1 MMFFLLFFLFVSI
14 IPSRSQFNTLDAI
27 KVRSA
32 ISLPGRVLTNEEA
45 LKLLQRQAEVTYQ
58 VNLPQYLE
66 EIRQTNPNLKPD
78 FSDQSF
84 TVVGSL
90 ATLDASITF
99 AEGIENVNVI
109 RSDSAAGFS
118 AKPNPTNDKV
128 HTGVQRLNAARNILW
143 LLKEKLKSGV
153 VSTDA
158 SLMDKLREA
167 QTWLSTQTGGHLG
180 QGMSFALEQA
190 GVFKALEAKWGPN
203 SVKFQSFSAAA
214 GNGLDFLINGYN
226 TVVNSLALHQE
237 VSTANILAV
246 TSSVTAMAG
255 DVTMGVAQVLSTSA
269 KISAAAG
276 PIGYA
281 VAATLYI
288 ASYATGVASG
298 LTGQENL
305 EAKDY
310 VKAFLGPLIPHP
322 TFGTT
327 VEMIDQIA
335 KGNVLEFYHLYLSQ
349 SLPAALAIGGMAV
362 IDRLT
367 GSSNLAEYVKGIKFL
382 ELIIYQKRWLEFREE
397 MVKNVANTI
406 RELKPK
412 ELLYAFPHP
421 IKRDHYLSE
430 GWKSADDI
438 KKEFKISSELSNVRL
453 FMATYKNEFAKPFE
467 VCPDK
472 VQQGFTFCPE
482 AAPHGDDKLIFMGS
496 MSVNEKVLL
505 DDNCEAYGMGGDDH
519 FVLKAAVVR
528 KGVKINGGNGSDIID
543 ITNTFFGSRS
553 SVTGG
558 GPERDV
564 IKTGPGDDTIVVDN
578 DDVEITNGDNTLI
591 VEGKGNDEIRY
602 GTGADLV
609 LVEKSGGSVALRRVR
624 GSNENAAQNKP
635 KRIVFK
641 GEGRIKDANTNDLI
655 WGGPTQFDLLTMR
668 KYNPNTQ
675 PQGEERILLIES
687 RKTIDEFMQGISNI
701 QSTFFKGHQ
710 FEVSTNGGDMRT
722 KAQRIQVEDIERF
735 EMSENAINMLL
746 VKRGRSDYY
755 EVTGGPK
762 HDFVIN
768 LDGATPLLA
777 QMSTGD
783 NRVLSGAGK
792 DSYSVILD
800 PGEDFIFDKGG
811 ENILAVLL
819 PQGSTLN
826 DAIIG
831 RSSNGQGYKIERK
844 SRRPRD
850 HRIEFIFLG
859 GGTFDDNVQIIVQDS
874 TGKQI
879 TFKPVPQPSLADDL
893 FSQDRSIGS
902 YYYDMFEFCPGD
914 QAVIAIVE
922 GIAPPIGEKLPKPQ
936 C

>member
-1 MMFFLLFFLFVSI
+1 MR
-14 IPSRSQFNTLDAI
+14 PC
-27 KVRSA
+27 
-32 ISLPGRVLTNEEA
+32 
-45 LKLLQRQAEVTYQ
+45 
-58 VNLPQYLE
+58 
-66 EIRQTNPNLKPD
+66 
-78 FSDQSF
+78 
-84 TVVGSL
+84 
-90 ATLDASITF
+90 ITF

-128 HTGVQRLNAARNILW
+128 HTGVQRLNAARNMLW

-180 QGMSFALEQA
+180 QGMSFALEKA
-190 GVFKALEAKWGPN
+190 GVFKALDAKWGSN

-281 VAATLYI
+281 VAATLFI

-322 TFGTT
+322 AFGTT
-327 VEMIDQIA
+327 VEMIDRIA
-335 KGNVLEFYHLYLSQ
+335 KGNVLEFYHLYLTQ
-349 SLPAALAIGGMAV
+349 SLPAALAIGGMFV

-367 GSSNLAEYVKGIKFL
+367 GSSKLEEYAKGIKVL
-382 ELIIYQKRWLEFREE
+382 GLLIYLNRYYEFRKE
-397 MVKNVANTI
+397 MVKNVASTI
-406 RELKPK
+406 RELKPRN
-412 ELLYAFPHP
+412 LLYAFPHP
-421 IKRDHYLSE
+421 IKRDHYLSD
-430 GWKSADDI
+430 GWSADDI
-438 KKEFKISSELSNVRL
+438 KNEFNISSELSNVCL

-496 MSVNEKVLL
+496 TSVNEKVLL

-564 IKTGPGDDTIVVDN
+564 IKTGPWDDTIVVDN

-609 LVEKSGGSVALRRVR
+609 LVEKSGGSVVLSRVR
-624 GSNENAAQNKP
+624 GSNENAEQNKP
-635 KRIVFK
+635 KRIVYK
-641 GEGRIKDANTNDLI
+641 GEGRVKDASENDFI
-655 WGGPTQFDLLTMR
+655 SGGPTQFDLLTMR
-668 KYNPNTQ
+668 KYSPNTQ

-701 QSTFFKGHQ
+701 RSTFFKGHQ
-710 FEVSTNGGDMRT
+710 SEVSTNGGDMRT
-722 KAQRIQVEDIERF
+722 KAQRIHVEDIERF
-735 EMSENAINMLL
+735 EMSESAINMLL
-746 VKRGRSDYY
+746 VKGRRNDYY

-800 PGEDFIFDKGG
+800 VGEDFIFDKGG

-844 SRRPRD
+844 SRRSRD
-850 HRIEFIFLG
+850 HRIDFIFLG
-859 GGTFDDNVQIIVQDS
+859 DGTSDGTVQIIVEDS

-879 TFKPVPQPSLADDL
+879 TFKPVPRPSLADDF

-922 GIAPPIGEKLPKPQ
+922 GIAPPIGEKLPQPQ

>member
-1 MMFFLLFFLFVSI
+1 MEFILLSI
-14 IPSRSQFNTLDAI
+14 LSVLIVPSYSQFNTLDAI

-45 LKLLQRQAEVTYQ
+45 LKLLQRQAEVIYQ

-66 EIRQTNPNLKPD
+66 KLRQINAELQPD
-78 FSDQSF
+78 FTDQSF

-90 ATLDASITF
+90 ATLDAAITF
-99 AEGIENVNVI
+99 AEGVENVNVI

-153 VSTDA
+153 VSADD
-158 SLMDKLREA
+158 SLMGKLREA

-180 QGMSFALEQA
+180 QGMTFALEKA
-190 GVFKALEAKWGPN
+190 GVMKKLQAKWGPN
-203 SVKFQSFSAAA
+203 SLKFRSFSASA

-226 TVVNSLALHQE
+226 TAVNSLALNQE
-237 VSTANILAV
+237 VSTSNILAV
-246 TSSVTAMAG
+246 SSSVTAMAG
-255 DVTMGVAQVLSTSA
+255 DVTMGVAQVLSSSA

-281 VAATLYI
+281 LAATLYI

-298 LTGQENL
+298 LTVQENL

-310 VKAFLGPLIPHP
+310 VKAFLGPLIPDP

-335 KGNVLEFYHLYLSQ
+335 KGNVLEFYYLYMTQ
-349 SLPAALAIGGMAV
+349 SLPAALNIAGRAI

-367 GSSNLAEYVKGIKFL
+367 GSSHLAEYNLSIEILKV
-382 ELIIYQKRWLEFREE
+382 IIYGKRAIEFRKE
-397 MVKNVANTI
+397 VAKNTASTV

-412 ELLYAFPHP
+412 QLLYAFPHLLN
-421 IKRDHYLSE
+421 RDRYLVE
-430 GWKSADDI
+430 GWKFQNDI
-438 KKEFKISSELSNVRL
+438 KEEFKITSELANVRL
-453 FMATYKNEFAKPFE
+453 FMATYNNDFAKPMA
-467 VCPDK
+467 CPDK
-472 VQQGFTFCPE
+472 AQQGFSFCPE

-496 MSVNEKVLL
+496 MNVNEKVLL

-519 FVLKAAVVR
+519 FVLKAAVVK
-528 KGVKINGGNGSDIID
+528 KGVKIDGGNGSDIID

-553 SVTGG
+553 SITGG

-564 IKTGPGDDTIVVDN
+564 IKTGPGDDTILVDN

-591 VEGKGNDEIRY
+591 VEGKGNDKIRV

-609 LVEKSGGSVALRRVR
+609 LVEKSGGNILLQRVV
-624 GSNENAAQNKP
+624 GSNDNPGPNKP
-635 KRIVFK
+635 KRIVYK
-641 GEGRIKDANTNDLI
+641 GEGRVKDVSKSDLVT
-655 WGGPTQFDLLTMR
+655 GGPTQFDLLTMR
-668 KYNPNTQ
+668 KYKPNIQ
-675 PQGEERILLIES
+675 PQGEEMILLIED
-687 RKTIDEFMQGISNI
+687 RRNIDEFLQEISAIKNN
-701 QSTFFKGHQ
+701 FLKGHQ
-710 FEVSTNGGDMRT
+710 FKVTPDGDIRT
-722 KAQRIQVEDIERF
+722 KAQRIEVRDIERF
-735 EMSENAINMLL
+735 EMSENTINMLL
-746 VKRGRSDYY
+746 LKRGRSDYY

-768 LDGATPLLA
+768 LDRGKPLLA

-783 NRVLSGAGK
+783 NRVLSGEGK

-800 PGEDFIFDKGG
+800 AGDDVIYDKGG

-819 PQGSTLN
+819 PQGTTLN
-826 DAIIG
+826 DATIG
-831 RSSNGQGYKIERK
+831 RSGNGQGYKIERK
-844 SRRPRD
+844 SRQGD

-859 GGTFDDNVQIIVQDS
+859 GGSFDDNVQMIVQDS

-879 TFKPVPQPSLADDL
+879 TFKPVPQPNLADDS
-893 FSQDRSIGS
+893 FSRDRSVGS
-902 YYYDMFEFCPGD
+902 FYYDKFEFCPGD
-914 QAVIAIVE
+914 QDVIAIVE
-922 GIAPPIGEKLPKPQ
+922 GIAPPIGETLARPQ

>member
-1 MMFFLLFFLFVSI
+1 MKLFLLSI
-14 IPSRSQFNTLDAI
+14 LSVLIPSSHSQFNTLDAI
-27 KVRSA
+27 KVRSD
-32 ISLPGRVLTNEEA
+32 ISLPGRVLTNEDA
-45 LKLLQRQAEVTYQ
+45 LKLLQRQAEVIYQ

-66 EIRQTNPNLKPD
+66 ELRKTNAELKPD
-78 FSDQSF
+78 FTDQSF

-90 ATLDASITF
+90 ATLDAAITF
-99 AEGIENVNVI
+99 AEGVENVNVI
-109 RSDSAAGFS
+109 RSDNAAGFT

-180 QGMSFALEQA
+180 QGMTFALEKA
-190 GVFKALEAKWGPN
+190 GVMQKLQAKWGPN

-226 TVVNSLALHQE
+226 TVVNSLALSQE

-255 DVTMGVAQVLSTSA
+255 DVTMGVAQVLSTR
-269 KISAAAG
+269 
-276 PIGYA
+276 
-281 VAATLYI
+281 
-288 ASYATGVASG
+288 VASG

-310 VKAFLGPLIPHP
+310 VKAFLGPLIPDP

-367 GSSNLAEYVKGIKFL
+367 GSSSLAEYLQGIKIL
-382 ELIIYQKRWLEFREE
+382 GLIIYQKRAIEFREE
-397 MVKNVANTI
+397 VAKNTASTV

-412 ELLYAFPHP
+412 QLLYSFPHP
-421 IKRDHYLSE
+421 VNRDRYLVE
-430 GWKSADDI
+430 GWKSEGDI
-438 KKEFKISSELSNVRL
+438 KEQFQISSELANVRL
-453 FMATYKNEFAKPFE
+453 FMATYNNDFAKPFA
-467 VCPDK
+467 CPDK
-472 VQQGFTFCPE
+472 AQQGFTFCPE

-505 DDNCEAYGMGGDDH
+505 DDNCEAYGMGGNDH
-519 FVLKAAVVR
+519 FVLKAGGVVR
-528 KGVKINGGNGSDIID
+528 KGVKINGGDGSDIID

-578 DDVEITNGDNTLI
+578 DEVEITNGDNTLI
-591 VEGKGNDEIRY
+591 VEGKGNDEIRV

-609 LVEKSGGSVALRRVR
+609 LVEKSGGSIVLRRVI
-624 GSNENAAQNKP
+624 GSNENPGQNKL
-635 KRIVFK
+635 KRIVYK
-641 GEGRIKDANTNDLI
+641 GEERVKEVSANSNDLI
-655 WGGPTQFDLLTMR
+655 RGGPTQFDLLTMR
-668 KYNPNTQ
+668 KYNPNMQT
-675 PQGEERILLIES
+675 QGEERILLIEET
-687 RKTIDEFMQGISNI
+687 KNIDEFMQEISEI
-701 QSTFFKGHQ
+701 RSIFLRGHE
-710 FEVSTNGGDMRT
+710 FEVTPNGDMRT
-722 KAQRIQVEDIERF
+722 KAQRIEVSDIERF
-735 EMSENAINMLL
+735 EMSENTINMLL
-746 VKRGRSDYY
+746 LKRGTSDYY

-768 LDGATPLLA
+768 LDRAKPLLA

-783 NRVLSGAGK
+783 NRVLSGKGK

-800 PGEDFIFDKGG
+800 AGDDVIYDKGG

-819 PQGSTLN
+819 PQGTTLN
-826 DAIIG
+826 DATIG
-831 RSSNGQGYKIERK
+831 RSGNGQGYKIERK
-844 SRRPRD
+844 TRPRD

-859 GGTFDDNVQIIVQDS
+859 GESVDDNVQIIVQDS

-879 TFKPVPQPSLADDL
+879 TFKPVPQPSLADDF
-893 FSQDRSIGS
+893 FSQDRSVGS
-902 YYYDMFEFCPGD
+902 YYYDKFEFCPGD
-914 QAVIAIVE
+914 QDVIAIVE
-922 GIAPPIGEKLPKPQ
+922 GIAPPIGETLAPPQ

>member
-1 MMFFLLFFLFVSI
+1 MKLLLLSI
-14 IPSRSQFNTLDAI
+14 LSVLITPSLSQFNTLDAI
-27 KVRSA
+27 KVRTD

-45 LKLLQRQAEVTYQ
+45 LKLLHRQAEVTYQ
-58 VNLPQYLE
+58 VNLPQYLD
-66 EIRQTNPNLKPD
+66 EIRRTNAELKPD
-78 FSDQSF
+78 FTDQSF

-90 ATLDASITF
+90 ATLDAAITF
-99 AEGIENVNVI
+99 AEGVENVNVI
-109 RSDSAAGFS
+109 RSDNAAGFP

-128 HTGVQRLNAARNILW
+128 HTGVQRLNAARNIIW

-158 SLMDKLREA
+158 SLMAKLREA

-180 QGMSFALEQA
+180 QGMTFALEKA
-190 GVFKALEAKWGPN
+190 GVMKKLEAKWGPN
-203 SVKFQSFSAAA
+203 SVKFQSFSAAI

-226 TVVNSLALHQE
+226 TVVNSLALSQE
-237 VSTANILAV
+237 ISTSNILAV

-255 DVTMGVAQVLSTSA
+255 DVTMGVAQVLATSA

-298 LTGQENL
+298 LTSQENL

-335 KGNVLEFYHLYLSQ
+335 KGNVLEAYHLYLSQ
-349 SLPAALAIGGMAV
+349 SLPAALAMGGMAV

-367 GSSNLAEYVKGIKFL
+367 GSSNLAEYLQGIKVL
-382 ELIIYQKRWLEFREE
+382 ELIIYLKRATKFREE
-397 MVKNVANTI
+397 VAKNTAPTV

-412 ELLYAFPHP
+412 QLLFTFPHP
-421 IKRDHYLSE
+421 VNRDRYLVE
-430 GWKSADDI
+430 GWKTEGDV
-438 KKEFKISSELSNVRL
+438 KQEFKISSELANVRL
-453 FMATYKNEFAKPFE
+453 FMATYNSNFAKPLA
-467 VCPDK
+467 CPDK
-472 VQQGFTFCPE
+472 AQQGFAFCPE
-482 AAPHGDDKLIFMGS
+482 AAPHGEDKLIFMGN
-496 MSVNEKVLL
+496 MNVNEKVLL

-528 KGVKINGGNGSDIID
+528 KGVKINGGDGSDIID

-553 SVTGG
+553 SITGG

-591 VEGKGNDEIRY
+591 VEGKGNDNIRV

-609 LVEKSGGSVALRRVR
+609 LVEKSGGGIDLRRIPL
-624 GSNENAAQNKP
+624 SNQNPSQNKP
-635 KRIVFK
+635 KRIVYK
-641 GEGRIKDANTNDLI
+641 GEGRVKDAKNNDLI
-655 WGGPTQFDLLTMR
+655 SGGPTQFDLLSMR
-668 KYNPNTQ
+668 KYNPNMQ
-675 PQGEERILLIES
+675 PQGEERILLIEAG
-687 RKTIDEFMQGISNI
+687 RNIDEFLQEISEI
-701 QSTFFKGHQ
+701 RSTFFRGHL
-710 FEVSTNGGDMRT
+710 FEVTPTGDMRT
-722 KAQRIQVEDIERF
+722 KAQRIEVRDIERF
-735 EMSENAINMLL
+735 EMSENTMNMLL
-746 VKRGRSDYY
+746 LKRGTSNYY

-768 LDGATPLLA
+768 LDDRWPLLA

-783 NRVLSGAGK
+783 NRILSGKGK

-800 PGEDFIFDKGG
+800 AGDDVIYDKGG
-811 ENILAVLL
+811 ENVLAVLL

-826 DAIIG
+826 DATIG

-844 SRRPRD
+844 SRPRD
-850 HRIEFIFLG
+850 HRIDFIFLG
-859 GGTFDDNVQIIVQDS
+859 GGTVDDNVQIIVQDS

-879 TFKPVPQPSLADDL
+879 TFKPVPQPSLAYDS
-893 FSQDRSIGS
+893 FSQDRSVGS
-902 YYYDMFEFCPGD
+902 FYYDNFEFCPGD
-914 QAVIAIVE
+914 QDVLVVE
-922 GIAPPIGEKLPKPQ
+922 GIAPPIGETLAAPQ